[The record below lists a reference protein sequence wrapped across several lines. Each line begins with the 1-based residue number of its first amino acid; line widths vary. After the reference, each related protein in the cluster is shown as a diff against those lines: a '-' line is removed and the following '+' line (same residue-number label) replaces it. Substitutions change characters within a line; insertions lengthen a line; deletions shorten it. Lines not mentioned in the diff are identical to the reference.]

1 MFRTFPAG
9 IASLAA
15 LVVLAACSESTGPDA
30 PTDSPNLR
38 FGANSIGAVY
48 TSTNASSANEVLVY
62 PRAADGT
69 LSAPTAIATGG
80 AGAGAGLGSQGAVV
94 LSGNARWLLV
104 VNAGSNDVSVF
115 RADNRSLTLT
125 DVEPSG
131 GEFPVSLTIRGRLV
145 YVLNAGSINNVT
157 GFLLRADGD
166 LVPLAGSTRPLSAA
180 SVGPAQVEFTPDG
193 RGLVITEKATN
204 LITTF
209 SVERNGQLGRMTSTP
224 SATPTPFGFAFDLRG
239 NLIVSEAAGG
249 AAGASDLSSY
259 AVMRT
264 GSLGAISPSVATTQ
278 SAACWVLIAQ
288 DGRLA
293 FTTNT
298 ASGSVSAFAI
308 GQDGSLSLLHAVA
321 ANTGAGSA
329 PIDMARSRN
338 GRFVYVL
345 APGAGGTVRPYSI
358 EPDGQLTGLGPVGGV
373 PATAFGLAAR

>member
-1 MFRTFPAG
+1 MFRTSPAG

-30 PTDSPNLR
+30 LTDSPNLR
-38 FGANSIGAVY
+38 FGANSVGAVY
-48 TSTNASSANEVLVY
+48 TSTNAASANEVLIY
-62 PRAADGT
+62 PRASDGT
-69 LSAPTAIATGG
+69 LSAPAAIATGG
-80 AGAGAGLGSQGAVV
+80 TGAGAGLGSQGAVV
-94 LSGNARWLLV
+94 LTHNARWLLV

-115 RADNRSLTLT
+115 RADNRNLTLT

-131 GEFPVSLTIRGRLV
+131 GEFPVSVTIRGELV
-145 YVLNAGSINNVT
+145 YVLNAGGINNVS
-157 GFLLRADGD
+157 GFLLRNDGD
-166 LVPLAGSTRPLSAA
+166 LIPLAGSTRTLSAP
-180 SVGPAQVEFTPDG
+180 SVGPAQVEFTPNG

-209 SVERNGQLGRMTSTP
+209 GVERNGQLGSMTSTP
-224 SATPTPFGFAFDLRG
+224 SATPTPFGFAFDRG
-239 NLIVSEAAGG
+239 GHLIVSEAAGG

-264 GSLGAISPSVATTQ
+264 GALSAISPSVATTQ
-278 SAACWVLIAQ
+278 SAACWVLITR
-288 DGRLA
+288 DGRRA

-298 ASGSVSAFAI
+298 ASGSVSAFEI
-308 GQDGSLSLLHAVA
+308 GRDGSLALLHAVA
-321 ANTGAGSA
+321 ANTGAGST
-329 PIDMARSRN
+329 PIDMALSRN

-358 EPDGQLTGLGPVGGV
+358 ETNGQLTGLGPVGGI